1 MERLTRSLQP
11 AATNSHPT
19 RPRPQP
25 PQPHPQ
31 AGQADSA
38 QPGPASPFQPCY
50 KHFKVVPVLD
60 SSWETRLTQ
69 YQASPTPTRSR
80 RENAPTR
87 QGFPFRLDPCPG
99 LSPDPDLGENLT
111 QRTDCQADP
120 RPAAHDCT
128 GGGSSA
134 RKGHPTPQQRCPG
147 AALGWT
153 PGIPGPRRASGLA
166 QSARELCLGVGGDSL
181 QEASICLREVREV
194 LT

>member
-11 AATNSHPT
+11 AATSSRPT

-31 AGQADSA
+31 ARLSDSA

-50 KHFKVVPVLD
+50 KHFKVVPALD

-69 YQASPTPTRSR
+69 YQASPTPARSR

-120 RPAAHDCT
+120 RP
-128 GGGSSA
+128 GRPQLYRGRFLRVEGPSN
-134 RKGHPTPQQRCPG
+134 PTTALSWCCPG
-147 AALGWT
+147 LDSRSSEHPRAVQGLW
-153 PGIPGPRRASGLA
+153 PGPACKRIVFGGWEGTACRRPP
-166 QSARELCLGVGGDSL
+166 SA
-181 QEASICLREVREV
+181 
-194 LT
+194 